1 MRWQARL
8 RSTLRMLGSLGR
20 RCTILGCL
28 LPGLLAV
35 GGCGS
40 SKPPEPVVQ
49 EFTLRGRVES
59 IDLARKRAVIA
70 HQDIDGY
77 MKAMTMP
84 FAVPDEERLRQ
95 LKSGDQIEGRLI
107 RDTRNNLT
115 WLEDIRQVE
124 GSPSTNIRP

>member
-1 MRWQARL
+1 
-8 RSTLRMLGSLGR
+8 MLGSLGR